1 MDEKSGKENEPER
14 LNPAASRQFF
24 QSGAEADFFVF
35 VVCTD
40 RGQHKRMLLTTA
52 RRELGCGHG
61 MNSALQ
67 WFAPPDPDAGAGTA
81 TGHDSYVFWCPRC
94 TRAPHIKKERWWQT
108 IDELGRL
115 GIRELDISLLPF

>member
-1 MDEKSGKENEPER
+1 MDERSGEENEPER
-14 LNPAASRQFF
+14 LNPAAPRQFF
-24 QSGAEADFFVF
+24 VSDYEADFFVF

-52 RRELGCGHG
+52 RRELGGGHG
-61 MNSALQ
+61 MNNALR
-67 WFAPPDPDAGAGTA
+67 WFAPPDPDARAGTA
-81 TGHDSYVFWCPRC
+81 MGHDSYVFRCPRC
-94 TRAPHIKKERWWQT
+94 TRTPHIKRERWWQT

>member
-14 LNPAASRQFF
+14 LNPAAPRQFY

-52 RRELGCGHG
+52 ARELG
-61 MNSALQ
+61 
-67 WFAPPDPDAGAGTA
+67 GAQAQYT
-81 TGHDSYVFWCPRC
+81 C
-94 TRAPHIKKERWWQT
+94 I
-108 IDELGRL
+108 
-115 GIRELDISLLPF
+115 